1 MGFHFH
7 DCFKKCFDG
16 GDPTMRGILKP
27 FGAPVTRR
35 RGDAADGATRS
46 PLKGGVGPYQVI
58 GDAVRVLM
66 VEKKGVWGSHI
77 TGCELR

>member
-1 MGFHFH
+1 MEVLFCSPWPLVEKRHERTMGFHFH

-46 PLKGGVGPYQVI
+46 PLKGGVGP
-58 GDAVRVLM
+58 
-66 VEKKGVWGSHI
+66 
-77 TGCELR
+77 